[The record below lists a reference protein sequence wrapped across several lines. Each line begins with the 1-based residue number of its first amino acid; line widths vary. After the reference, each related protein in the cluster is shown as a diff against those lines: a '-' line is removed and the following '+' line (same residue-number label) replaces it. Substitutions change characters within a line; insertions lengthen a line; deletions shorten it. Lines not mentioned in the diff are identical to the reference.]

1 MNVLPRL
8 SHIISSI
15 PFKFP
20 PKWFKDIKSL
30 FTQFLWNNKK
40 PRIGYNKLIIPRSMG
55 GLGVPDIFQ
64 YYLSFNA
71 KYPLSWAYNNDFPIG
86 SWQWLEQSVMPEN
99 GNITLA
105 SMWYCPKPPPL
116 LNNIIIQ
123 FSCSIVKQLHR
134 RLGIEGLSLPSCP
147 IWGNPILSAGGRT
160 LRNNIWQR
168 AGIMSVGQIYK
179 DHTLPFQQLKNQY
192 GLLHSSFLTYGQLAA
207 VISKKCK
214 DGATPASCPEVDQR
228 LKQASLSS
236 GVVSNIHGLLSKTA
250 PSAYSPVQLAWA
262 HDLNISLSA
271 SEWKSVWNS
280 ALYSSKCVRLRIIQ
294 FKILNRAYITPVTQ
308 AKMDKKHQAL
318 CWHECGKRGTLLHLL
333 WECPAV
339 KTLWLDVISFL
350 SESLDVNIPVGPNI
364 CLLGL
369 KPENVVG
376 RAAVQSWTLGCLAT
390 KRLILL
396 NWKERKT
403 DCFSK
408 ETWLR
413 GYKDLMCMERAASM
427 LEN

>member
-1 MNVLPRL
+1 M
-8 SHIISSI
+8 
-15 PFKFP
+15 
-20 PKWFKDIKSL
+20 
-30 FTQFLWNNKK
+30 
-40 PRIGYNKLIIPRSMG
+40 
-55 GLGVPDIFQ
+55 
-64 YYLSFNA
+64 
-71 KYPLSWAYNNDFPIG
+71 
-86 SWQWLEQSVMPEN
+86 
-99 GNITLA
+99 
-105 SMWYCPKPPPL
+105 
-116 LNNIIIQ
+116 
-123 FSCSIVKQLHR
+123 
-134 RLGIEGLSLPSCP
+134 
-147 IWGNPILSAGGRT
+147 
-160 LRNNIWQR
+160 
-168 AGIMSVGQIYK
+168 
-179 DHTLPFQQLKNQY
+179 
-192 GLLHSSFLTYGQLAA
+192 
-207 VISKKCK
+207 
-214 DGATPASCPEVDQR
+214 
-228 LKQASLSS
+228 
-236 GVVSNIHGLLSKTA
+236 VSNIHGLLSKTA